1 MEEDR
6 RMISGED
13 IEAFLDEKR
22 RSELTFNVY
31 QKAARRTA
39 IYTDRITYPTLGLCG
54 EAGEV
59 AEKIKKFMRDG
70 VLNDKEVAKELG
82 DVLWYIANLAEDLGY
97 DLAEIADMNL
107 EKLADRKSRG
117 VIKGNGDNR

>member
-1 MEEDR
+1 
-6 RMISGED
+6 MISGED

-22 RSELTFNVY
+22 RSQLTLNAY
-31 QKAARRTA
+31 QNAARRTA
-39 IYTDRITYPTLGLCG
+39 IYTDKIIYPALGLCG

-59 AEKIKKFMRDG
+59 AEKIKKFLRDG
-70 VLNDKEVAKELG
+70 TLNDKEVAKELG

-107 EKLADRKSRG
+107 EKLADRVNRN
-117 VIKGNGDNR
+117 VIKGSGDNR